1 MPVKVVHDTNI
12 WISILD
18 SKRVDDATALPADD
32 ATALPAYEMLT
43 ELYGQQR

>member
-1 MPVKVVHDTNI
+1 MPVKVVLDTNI

-18 SKRVDDATALPADD
+18 SKLVDD
-32 ATALPAYEMLT
+32 ATALPAYETMT